1 MILSRT
7 IFASLNWFFN
17 VSCIWFSNLFSINIS
32 TKDLLIFLSQFSALN
47 LKFMAL
53 FVYNFSESSYLF
65 FFTFLMSQ
73 KNNNYLI
80 IGTTKLIAFDKVT
93 KLYNMDNKKRDTEK
107 LQIDGTRFIQ
117 NNFVICIFNV
127 IILCNYYCKTYLMQ
141 CFCGANKVC
150 CACES
155 PLL

>member
-1 MILSRT
+1 
-7 IFASLNWFFN
+7 
-17 VSCIWFSNLFSINIS
+17 
-32 TKDLLIFLSQFSALN
+32 
-47 LKFMAL
+47 MAL

-107 LQIDGTRFIQ
+107 LQIDGCWSTIYSKQF
-117 NNFVICIFNV
+117 
-127 IILCNYYCKTYLMQ
+127 CNLH
-141 CFCGANKVC
+141 F
-150 CACES
+150 
-155 PLL
+155 